1 MLVLLVAVMPVVWT
15 GETRGGVQ
23 CKLNR
28 DARGLVVQ
36 VGAGRKAEKTRLKA
50 LLTARVTLMEEVLGG
65 ALPTDLHAILG
76 EKSHGNTS
84 IGSSCPV
91 RKAQLCVV

>member
-1 MLVLLVAVMPVVWT
+1 M
-15 GETRGGVQ
+15 Q

-76 EKSHGNTS
+76 ENSHGNTS